1 MFLIDYEGDTQVL
14 GPAGHVLARQTSDK
28 ASASSVLQGSPMVR
42 CFLLAPLHTGDS
54 RTSSRSPFRASTFEM
69 HFANF
74 VKITVIMGFAWGF
87 TGGILF
93 TGVLALPDHIVRLI
107 VEYPTELTLIV
118 TLISTTLSII
128 TSMFF
133 TFAVKEALRHHLSG
147 PMTLFKLRTAI
158 ALSRPTWVLRWRSLK
173 LSALTLAVYA
183 VITFLNTS
191 WSTLLLPTLVQWP
204 VATFGTELDLGSVA
218 FVNQL
223 STDLNAQ
230 EANTVQ
236 APGFQTINVLTL
248 LSGIAAVD
256 DQGGV
261 QTSSIFSFNGV
272 SYNQSTGGV
281 LPAIE
286 EYSGSSNPPGSDVGL
301 AFTGGQVPVNTTFDW
316 GRLGRDAGT
325 QGIAKNYT
333 VTQQGVTANVSC
345 QPIDRSQNTFIV
357 QPNVTQGPLDFTFFT
372 WEAGVNCSGTPG
384 LNTQLYFTAGNA
396 SGQMDNVTQ
405 GFLPTVVC
413 PNPQNSTFNPYKF
426 DVFMAGLYKYDFLP
440 TTVCEVVPYLTTVN
454 VTYNGGIISVDR
466 IDTSTS
472 SPNFP
477 LSQYIA
483 TVMAYQSGANQGMT
497 TNTIGDFLTAYGTS
511 NVSTMYSE
519 LEDYWR
525 GVTEFASTQ
534 LRSGYSASGVP
545 SNMTTLTNGMMYI
558 TTYGWR
564 SQAHTYILLLVV
576 ITMIWGATLIAA
588 GYSLIQEK
596 IHASDPSFDFSDPVD
611 LVIAASGG
619 RLESYLHE
627 GERNKYTSEDVT
639 VRFEDV
645 PDKMGRRMSKRLV
658 TVVPEP
664 LPKSAEP

>member
-1 MFLIDYEGDTQVL
+1 
-14 GPAGHVLARQTSDK
+14 
-28 ASASSVLQGSPMVR
+28 
-42 CFLLAPLHTGDS
+42 
-54 RTSSRSPFRASTFEM
+54 M

-74 VKITVIMGFAWGF
+74 VKIRLSPTTLLLVTIFGQTVIMGFAWGF

-128 TSMFF
+128 TSMYIFLYKSNPKPHHSVIAQVLHICGQRSASAPPLRADD
-133 TFAVKEALRHHLSG
+133 TVQASHCNSTEQADLGIAMEISQAVG
-147 PMTLFKLRTAI
+147 PHVGRLCGDHISEHEVCTI
-158 ALSRPTWVLRWRSLK
+158 
-173 LSALTLAVYA
+173 
-183 VITFLNTS
+183 LNEPNEDIFDAGSYS

-204 VATFGTELDLGSVA
+204 VTTFGTELDLGSVA

-230 EANTVQ
+230 EANTV
-236 APGFQTINVLTL
+236 VLP
-248 LSGIAAVD
+248 AVD

-316 GRLGRDAGT
+316 GHLGRDAGT

-345 QPIDRSQNTFIV
+345 QPIDRSQNTFIL

-372 WEAGVNCSGTPG
+372 WEAWCELFRNSTSP
-384 LNTQLYFTAGNA
+384 LATA
-396 SGQMDNVTQ
+396 SGQMDNITQ

-511 NVSTMYSE
+511 NVSTMYNE

-545 SNMTTLTNGMMYI
+545 SNMTTLTNGTMYI

-576 ITMIWGATLIAA
+576 ITMIWGATLLAA